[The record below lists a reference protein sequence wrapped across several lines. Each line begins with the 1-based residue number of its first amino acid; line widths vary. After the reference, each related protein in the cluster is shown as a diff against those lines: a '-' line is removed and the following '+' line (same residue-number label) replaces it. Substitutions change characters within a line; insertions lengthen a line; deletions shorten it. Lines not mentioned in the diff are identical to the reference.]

1 MRNRL
6 RQPLRPLAPTK
17 PCSMSSR
24 RKLSGSTRL
33 AGAVLTLGVL
43 ILGSANVAPLSAVP
57 RANDRVGLFP
67 KLVTGQVLTYQ
78 IQYHADKSAAT
89 KSTVARSTPQAPSGT
104 ETNVRALLRLEITG
118 VERQG
123 PRSTVRARTY
133 FQVLNSATRL
143 TVPRDLP
150 TPSDQTQTQDTKGTS
165 IEFTIEADGRIDQVK
180 GLDMLFPEQQQA
192 WKEWA
197 ARFASSAALPEGGVR
212 IGQKWKTE
220 EVESSPAPIAK
231 LIWMRESTYLRDEP
245 CHVSELTIEGDV
257 AAAHPQQ
264 VPETCAVIETS
275 ATLKQRSST
284 KDTTPEDYK
293 LHQLLTSG
301 TASGGNKTLLFVST
315 QTGLLV
321 RSSDHADQKM
331 SVTIAKADNS
341 NRVHYDI
348 QAKSDTEIFRIA
360 NSPLNTSVTSPS
372 NPTN

>member
-1 MRNRL
+1 MLFRRN
-6 RQPLRPLAPTK
+6 
-17 PCSMSSR
+17 
-24 RKLSGSTRL
+24 LSGSTWL
-33 AGAVLTLGVL
+33 SVATLLLGVL
-43 ILGSANVAPLSAVP
+43 ILGAAFVAPLSAVP
-57 RANDRVGLFP
+57 RANDRVVLFP

-104 ETNVRALLRLEITG
+104 ETNVRALLRLEIIG
-118 VERQG
+118 VESQG
-123 PRSTVRARTY
+123 PRSTIRARTY
-133 FQVLNSATRL
+133 FQVLNSATHL

-150 TPSDQTQTQDTKGTS
+150 TPSDQTQRQDPKGAS
-165 IEFTIEADGRIDQVK
+165 VEFAIEADGRIDQIK
-180 GLDMLFPEQQQA
+180 GLDVLFPEQQQA

-197 ARFASSAALPEGGVR
+197 ARFAAAATLPEGGVR

-231 LIWMRESTYLRDEP
+231 LTWMRESTYLRDEP

-264 VPETCAVIETS
+264 FPETCAVIETN

-284 KDTTPEDYK
+284 KDATPEDYK

-301 TASGGNKTLLFVST
+301 TASGENKTLLFVST

-348 QAKSDTEIFRIA
+348 KAKSDTEIFRIA

>member
-1 MRNRL
+1 MV
-6 RQPLRPLAPTK
+6 
-17 PCSMSSR
+17 SR
-24 RKLSGSTRL
+24 HNLSGFKRRVGPALMVVALIGIS
-33 AGAVLTLGVL
+33 AG
-43 ILGSANVAPLSAVP
+43 VAPVSAVP
-57 RANDRVGLFP
+57 RANDRVALFP
-67 KLVTGQVLTYQ
+67 KLVAGQVLTYQ
-78 IQYHADKSAAT
+78 IAYHADKSAAT
-89 KSTVARSTPQAPSGT
+89 KSTIATSRPQSPSGT

-123 PRSTVRARTY
+123 PRAAVRGRTY
-133 FQVLNSATRL
+133 FQVLNSATHL
-143 TVPRDLP
+143 TVSRDLP
-150 TPSDQTQTQDTKGTS
+150 TPPDQTQRQDPKGIL
-165 IEFTIEADGRIDQVK
+165 IEFMIEADGRVDQIK
-180 GLDMLFPEQQQA
+180 GLDVLFPEQQQA
-192 WKEWA
+192 WKEWV
-197 ARFASSAALPEGGVR
+197 ARFAASAALPEGGVR

-220 EVESSPAPIAK
+220 ELESSPAPIAK
-231 LIWMRESTYLRDEP
+231 LSWLRESTYLRDEP

-284 KDTTPEDYK
+284 KDATPEDYK

-360 NSPLNTSVTSPS
+360 NSPQTTSEASPS
-372 NPTN
+372 TPSN